1 MISAARVAMAAAL
14 AATFATGASGGEP
27 RTLITIST
35 VLASNQTRSFDP
47 KLEDLRSE
55 LRSLRF
61 KSYRLVDS
69 EQRLIKGT
77 GDQCGIQ
84 LPHDRY
90 LHITTRDHTGDHLRM
105 HVLLNESNR
114 PLINTDIKL
123 EPGSVVLLGGPR
135 SREGTLIITIGAKQV
150 PAEPRGRAAR
160 GRARQPRMTEKATGQ
175 DKPVATP
182 SAPQA
187 AGKPSD
193 ARPE

>member
-27 RTLITIST
+27 RTIITIST
-35 VLASNQTRSFDP
+35 VLASNQSRSFDP
-47 KLEDLRSE
+47 KLTDLRSE

-61 KSYRLVDS
+61 KSYKLVDS
-69 EQRLIKGT
+69 EQRLVRGT
-77 GDQCGIQ
+77 GDQCGIP

-90 LHITTRDHTGDHLRM
+90 LHITTRDHTADHLRM

-135 SREGTLIITIGAKQV
+135 SREGTLIITIGAKHA
-150 PAEPRGRAAR
+150 PPEPKAR
-160 GRARQPRMTEKATGQ
+160 GGRRNRQSRMSADERKSDNTPATQ
-175 DKPVATP
+175 ATP
-182 SAPQA
+182 
-187 AGKPSD
+187 AGKGAE
-193 ARPE
+193 ARPQ